1 MCASA
6 CHAMPMVD
14 GVGGSV
20 SGRKKSKSQISS
32 HTHNP
37 TTKSYYKGSS
47 AAGSLPRF
55 SIYGVRSRRT
65 HSLGDQLD
73 RADAGSWQI
82 ADGSATPKAA
92 ARGTSV
98 GDFRVRFVVEP

>member
-14 GVGGSV
+14 GVGGGSV

-47 AAGSLPRF
+47 AAGSARF
-55 SIYGVRSRRT
+55 SIYLSI
-65 HSLGDQLD
+65 SSGDGLL
-73 RADAGSWQI
+73 QI
-82 ADGSATPKAA
+82 AVKSKSLTAYV
-92 ARGTSV
+92 RGT
-98 GDFRVRFVVEP
+98 